1 MSIPP
6 AFAEV
11 VSALADVFRVEPLL
25 AASWWLAAVVLA
37 GVLVYAWRRL
47 LGP

>member
-25 AASWWLAAVVLA
+25 AAS
-37 GVLVYAWRRL
+37 
-47 LGP
+47 